1 MRFLTTMV
9 ARQPSLKM
17 KEKKKKKKKKKK
29 KGKQKM
35 WKLKDS

>member
-17 KEKKKKKKKKKK
+17 KEKKKKKKK
-29 KGKQKM
+29 GKQSKKM
-35 WKLKDS
+35 